1 MATAAPHVKLLRQ
14 LASAKD
20 DYLSGA
26 FDISWDGA
34 KATLYLVFGRP
45 SHAVFDTDQ
54 AQIEGEAAIDAL
66 LAELPRT
73 FAVSDWRRA
82 MSPQETLSISID
94 ELAGPFVRLAGSY
107 ADDPVSEE
115 SPEWWTADDSSPD
128 LAFGLADFPLLPGGR
143 PLWAETS
150 PENVNLAERLAELPP
165 SILILTGAKLR
176 AAAVVSGGD
185 LIDAVWIDDE
195 DQARG
200 EAAGMAILGA
210 TKGTLA
216 GYALDDPRVAE
227 ALTMLWRLPVAVNG
241 IEMSWLDPASMLA
254 AFRADGLDRVLVIDA
269 PVRGIALFSRGGLVA
284 VYSETQRSA
293 VASPERLRSLLSQ
306 ARGRLTVME
315 RKPRPVAAAAP
326 VAPSATDFFGVL
338 VPEEPAEAAMS
349 NGPETHPEVESPAAE
364 VETADAEGVV
374 ESSAEVDTHDAV
386 ETSAAS
392 DTVAVA
398 EPSVSIDTDAVA
410 AEPSAPS
417 EADTVAAEP
426 SAPIDTDTAA
436 GKPSAPSDADTVA
449 AEPSAPID
457 TDTFTAT
464 ATADTWTAPS
474 ETTTSE
480 SETETDTDAGA
491 EAAPDATA
499 SDEPPPPPP
508 PDAEHEPLAVDL
520 NIAASAED
528 APPPQEADIAAS
540 VEHSPPPPAPD
551 ALAEPE
557 VTPKRPWW
565 AFGSKKKKKDK
576 AASSASATPAPTP
589 ETIAAAAAAA
599 HEAEDAAEFAGWSVR
614 QQNPESQPAWL
625 RPREHAE
632 ASDDVPTG
640 TEPPAAAEAV
650 ADRPEGETAEA
661 APVADAEQPAAPAS
675 TWSVVEPGTT
685 TLRAVSWPSTPT
697 TPDDAATHDANDD
710 ESSAAPQTETAA
722 AQGWSA
728 RDVLADSVGWYQ
740 PSEPAHH
747 EDGAEAAAD
756 EPHADD
762 AETAHDD
769 SGEAAHDESGEAAHD
784 VRGEAAHDDS
794 GEAAHDDSG
803 EAAHDDS
810 GEAAQAGTDEA
821 QHEADGDP
829 EVAAEVN
836 HSVSTWFQ
844 PEHVAASDSELA
856 ATVGDDPAD
865 ETEHDASAASEPT
878 HDFWAEFASPD
889 PDADA
894 DTGTT
899 AETEPGAHAGTTA
912 ESDPGVDSGTTSESA
927 PDGSETGAEAES
939 EREPAVVDH
948 SDLFARKPS
957 ERTSAPWSWPLAEA
971 EVAPALE
978 PHPSTPAPVD
988 ETPEPATTSAQS
1000 PAEPDDWEPVFE
1012 GPGDQSFFQR
1022 DEPVGSQF
1030 VDFDEVR
1037 TELVQIGIVW
1047 LGEANAVPV
1056 TALLRKTRST
1066 IDDFVATID
1075 TIRGLHLEGQDP
1087 ASVQAMAREMH
1098 QQAAER
1104 LCGA

>member
-82 MSPQETLSISID
+82 MSPHETLSISID

-115 SPEWWTADDSSPD
+115 EPEWWSAEDSSPD
-128 LAFGLADFPLLPGGR
+128 LAFGLSDFPLLPGGR
-143 PLWAETS
+143 PLWVETS

-200 EAAGMAILGA
+200 EAAGMALLGA

-227 ALTMLWRLPVAVNG
+227 ALTMLWRLPLAVSG

-315 RKPRPVAAAAP
+315 RKPRPVAATAAHT
-326 VAPSATDFFGVL
+326 APSATDFFGIL
-338 VPEEPAEAAMS
+338 APEAPAEAPPEA
-349 NGPETHPEVESPAAE
+349 ETHPEDVNHVAAGDPADVAAAAE
-364 VETADAEGVV
+364 TDAAASADAAPSAEAPVETDAAAPTYAAWQPDAAPKTDAGVEADA
-374 ESSAEVDTHDAV
+374 S
-386 ETSAAS
+386 
-392 DTVAVA
+392 
-398 EPSVSIDTDAVA
+398 
-410 AEPSAPS
+410 
-417 EADTVAAEP
+417 
-426 SAPIDTDTAA
+426 TDTAA
-436 GKPSAPSDADTVA
+436 DTA
-449 AEPSAPID
+449 H
-457 TDTFTAT
+457 
-464 ATADTWTAPS
+464 
-474 ETTTSE
+474 
-480 SETETDTDAGA
+480 DTDALAKSASDTTTA
-491 EAAPDATA
+491 ESASDTTAQVVEAEHAGPTAEQAVDADHAEPTAEQAPDAA
-499 SDEPPPPPP
+499 SADEQASEPAVDTDVAATSSHPEFETFSTEAAGDGSELPPPPP
-508 PDAEHEPLAVDL
+508 PDAEHAAPPSEADF
-520 NIAASAED
+520 AASAEH
-528 APPPQEADIAAS
+528 APPPPTPDIEAVPEARTKRHWWSRGGSRKNKGAAN
-540 VEHSPPPPAPD
+540 
-551 ALAEPE
+551 
-557 VTPKRPWW
+557 
-565 AFGSKKKKKDK
+565 
-576 AASSASATPAPTP
+576 PTP
-589 ETIAAAAAAA
+589 ETIAAQAVAAQ
-599 HEAEDAAEFAGWSVR
+599 EAAEAAKFAGWSVR
-614 QQNPESQPAWL
+614 QPNPEPQPVWQRA
-625 RPREHAE
+625 RDYADGSGDAPE
-632 ASDDVPTG
+632 G
-640 TEPPAAAEAV
+640 TNAPPPAAEAV
-650 ADRPEGETAEA
+650 ADAPTADAETATDAPAVDAEA
-661 APVADAEQPAAPAS
+661 VADAPAADTDAAAPAP
-675 TWSVVEPGTT
+675 TWSVIEPGTAAYRT
-685 TLRAVSWPSTPT
+685 PSEPSA
-697 TPDDAATHDANDD
+697 PPAEADDGHAAT
-710 ESSAAPQTETAA
+710 EPETAA
-722 AQGWSA
+722 SQGWSA

-740 PSEPAHH
+740 PGESAHAGETHEGSPDETPAVAA
-747 EDGAEAAAD
+747 EGSPGATD
-756 EPHADD
+756 
-762 AETAHDD
+762 
-769 SGEAAHDESGEAAHD
+769 EAAHEA
-784 VRGEAAHDDS
+784 
-794 GEAAHDDSG
+794 
-803 EAAHDDS
+803 
-810 GEAAQAGTDEA
+810 
-821 QHEADGDP
+821 HEADGDAAP
-829 EVAAEVN
+829 HADAEEPDEHEVAAESGHAALDWYHPQPVAATEPEAPADE
-836 HSVSTWFQ
+836 HEPVSAD
-844 PEHVAASDSELA
+844 EHEQAAADDHEPVAADEHEPVADHEHEPAADTEAEPVAAS
-856 ATVGDDPAD
+856 GDKPA
-865 ETEHDASAASEPT
+865 EVAEHDSPAQAEPA

-894 DTGTT
+894 TT
-899 AETEPGAHAGTTA
+899 AADTEAGA
-912 ESDPGVDSGTTSESA
+912 DESA
-927 PDGSETGAEAES
+927 TDSDA
-939 EREPAVVDH
+939 EPAAAPGTGP
-948 SDLFARKPS
+948 DLFTRRPS
-957 ERTSAPWSWPLAEA
+957 ERTVAPWSWPLAESEPAARAPHSSPEPA
-971 EVAPALE
+971 E
-978 PHPSTPAPVD
+978 
-988 ETPEPATTSAQS
+988 ETPEPATASAQS
-1000 PAEPDDWEPVFE
+1000 ETESEDWAPVFE
-1012 GPGDQSFFQR
+1012 GAAEQSFFQR
-1022 DEPVGSQF
+1022 DEPIGSQF

-1037 TELVQIGIVW
+1037 TELVQIGVVW

-1087 ASVQAMAREMH
+1087 ASIQAMAREMH